1 MILALLAA
9 AAWAA
14 DPCEVGLATAVG
26 GGRSGLA
33 SSSSTAGSSSTDHYE
48 AWRCFYMSARKIG
61 RWDEA
66 EARLSRGVAAGDPW
80 AEVVLGHVYSDQGDA
95 RAEVHYRAA
104 LAAFGRRGERAGSA
118 QARFGLA
125 NYLWHTGAGA
135 TVPRELLD
143 AALADAEAVGDPLL
157 VATARAQVAR
167 HLWRTAEDYGEAY
180 TLARSA
186 ERDAFP
192 GGSYQLRL
200 LVLHVL
206 AGVCGETGRMEEGVA
221 IKARVVDL
229 AVEAGDT
236 YAEATARLNLADA
249 WLMAPWLAPPGGA
262 VAEAERA
269 LDAATLAGNRYSV
282 AGARCVLAR
291 ARGPDVPTAVADW
304 TACAEGYAALG
315 DPETEV
321 YGRMGLAVALRNG
334 DPLAAEALIEA
345 TVARADGLGSRVRAL
360 HARFVA
366 AEIAWARGDT
376 AVANERSGALLT
388 ALEALTDRQRTEPD
402 RAGLGADG
410 AAAYDALA
418 SHLLDAGDVDA
429 ALATIERL
437 RGRLLLEAIE
447 AGDAGAPDAL
457 DRQRL
462 TAIADATETLR
473 AATTDASRAS
483 ARQALDIL
491 ERAEL
496 EARDRRIRSDG
507 SLLADRSSP
516 SVATLQPLLAAG
528 EALVV
533 YQIAA
538 EQTLYAPYTARSW
551 ALVITASS
559 HAVVELGDVAALASR
574 VRLFEGLFARRD
586 GSAALAGRALAD
598 DLVQPV
604 EAVLPPGI
612 GRLVLVPDGPLLPFA
627 ALDPGGTVRAV
638 STVPSVAVWRALRS
652 GERSPRAVSASQ
664 DRSTPASQDRS
675 TPASQGARG
684 VLALADTSLPRAPAE
699 VASVVSLLG
708 GDVWEGPA
716 ASVDALRSA
725 DLAAYRVLHIAAHVT
740 VDEAHPER
748 SAVHL
753 AGGEAG
759 RLFPRDIVGLPLD
772 GQLVVLS
779 ACSGASGRAVDG
791 EGVMGV
797 ARSFLQAGARAV
809 VASAWPLEDAEAE
822 RVFTHFAGAL
832 ARGETVDASLRSA
845 QLASREEGLPDAA
858 WAGLLVIGDGGW
870 APSPS
875 AEAGFGGAG
884 SSLRIGIGLGLLAAG
899 ITLWRKMIRRG

>member
-1 MILALLAA
+1 MIVALLVAA
-9 AAWAA
+9 GWAA
-14 DPCEVGLATAVG
+14 EPQ
-26 GGRSGLA
+26 GRSGPATPSTCEAGLGAVSELA
-33 SSSSTAGSSSTDHYE
+33 GGRTALYE

-66 EARLSRGVAAGDPW
+66 EARLSRGVDDGDPW

-104 LAAFGRRGERAGSA
+104 LAAFERRGEREGSA

-125 NYLWHTGAGA
+125 NYLWHSGAGA

-143 AALADAEAVGDPLL
+143 AALVDAEAAGDPLL

-167 HLWRTAEDYGEAY
+167 HLWRTAEDYGQAY

-249 WLMAPWLAPPGGA
+249 WLMAPWLAPPEGA

-269 LDAATLAGNRYSV
+269 LDAATRAGNRYSL

-304 TACAEGYAALG
+304 TACADGYAALG

-321 YGRMGLAVALRNG
+321 YGRMGLAVALRTR
-334 DPLAAEALIEA
+334 DPVAAEALIEA
-345 TVARADGLGSRVRAL
+345 TVARADGLGSQVRAL

-376 AVANERSGALLT
+376 AVANERSDALLT
-388 ALEALTDRQRTEPD
+388 ALEALTDRQRTEAE

-418 SHLLDAGDVDA
+418 SHQLDAGDVDA
-429 ALATIERL
+429 ALTTIERL
-437 RGRLLLEAIE
+437 RGRLLLEAID

-457 DRQRL
+457 SRQRL
-462 TAIADATETLR
+462 AAIADAAETLR
-473 AATTDASRAS
+473 TATTDTGRAS
-483 ARQALDIL
+483 ARHALDTL

-496 EARDRRIRSDG
+496 EARDGRIRSDA
-507 SLLADRSSP
+507 SLLGYRSPP
-516 SVATLQPLLAAG
+516 SVATIQPLLAAD

-538 EQTLYAPYTARSW
+538 EQTLYAPYAARSW

-559 HAVVELGDVAALASR
+559 QAVVGLGDVAALASR
-574 VRLFEGLFARRD
+574 VRLFEGLVARRD
-586 GSAALAGRALAD
+586 GSSALAGRALAD
-598 DLVQPV
+598 DLVRPV
-604 EAVLPPGI
+604 EAALPPGI
-612 GRLVLVPDGPLLPFA
+612 RRLVLVPDGPLLPFA
-627 ALDPGGTVRAV
+627 ALDPGGAVRAV
-638 STVPSVAVWRALRS
+638 STVPSVAVWRALSS
-652 GERSPRAVSASQ
+652 GERRPPNPRAVSGSQ
-664 DRSTPASQDRS
+664 DRS
-675 TPASQGARG
+675 ASQGTRG

-699 VASVVSLLG
+699 AASVVSLLG
-708 GDVWEGPA
+708 GDVWQGPA
-716 ASVDALRSA
+716 ASVDALLST

-759 RLFPRDIVGLPLD
+759 RLLPRDIVGLSLD

-779 ACSGASGRAVDG
+779 ACSGASGRMVDG
-791 EGVMGV
+791 EGVIGV

-822 RVFTHFAGAL
+822 RVFTHFASAL
-832 ARGETVDASLRSA
+832 ARGEAIDASLQSA
-845 QLASREEGLPDAA
+845 QIASREEGLADAA

-870 APSPS
+870 APFPPV
-875 AEAGFGGAG
+875 ETGFARNG
-884 SSLRIGIGLGLLAAG
+884 SSLRIGIGVGLLAAG
-899 ITLWRKMIRRG
+899 IALWRKIVRRG